1 MAAEITQK
9 PLSALI
15 AAKKVIKESENL
27 SMKDG
32 ITLERE
38 VFYPLYDTPGVKE
51 GVGAFIGKRKPN
63 MLDL

>member
-1 MAAEITQK
+1 MTNK

-32 ITLERE
+32 VQLERDT
-38 VFYPLYDTPGVKE
+38 FYPLYDTPGVKE
-51 GVGAFIGKRKPN
+51 GVSAFVEKRKPN

>member
-1 MAAEITQK
+1 M
-9 PLSALI
+9 SALF
-15 AAKKVIKESENL
+15 AAKQVIKESENL

-32 ITLERE
+32 VGLERE

-51 GVGAFIGKRKPN
+51 GVAAFISKRKPN